1 MKIKHSIFAVL
12 TILLFASCSFN
23 DELYPDY
30 ENETFNPSPA
40 RLEKTGI
47 PVVQLN
53 TMDGE
58 TIESKEEWKDASFA
72 ILGNACGFEDLSI
85 ETLKVKGRGNS
96 TWEQPKKPYSLKLE
110 EKAEI
115 LGMPKSKRWVL
126 IANYSDK
133 TLMRNLYAS
142 YLANTIYK
150 ETWNPSFKSV
160 HLILNGQ
167 YKGVYMLGEQI
178 KIDDNRVNIKD
189 ISKAKSID
197 KGGFIFEIDG
207 RQDEAFNFITGRGVC
222 ISLKDPDEVS
232 DEIQQR
238 VKDIIQTAED
248 ALYSE
253 NFADP
258 ENGWRKYF
266 DEASVIAWYLMNEL
280 GKNVDSANYAS
291 IYFYYDPSDK
301 LIHMG
306 PNWDFDL
313 AYGNVN
319 YADCDSTEDLYVKD
333 NSIWIHQMFF
343 DAGFVN
349 NVKNKWNSTREPLYA
364 SINTWIPEEAL
375 SLQKAAYVNFSR
387 WEILGKYVWPN
398 PSGYYIRTTYQ
409 SEIDYLTDWLNDR
422 YSYLNTSLNE
432 L

>member
-1 MKIKHSIFAVL
+1 
-12 TILLFASCSFN
+12 
-23 DELYPDY
+23 
-30 ENETFNPSPA
+30 
-40 RLEKTGI
+40 
-47 PVVQLN
+47 
-53 TMDGE
+53 
-58 TIESKEEWKDASFA
+58 
-72 ILGNACGFEDLSI
+72 
-85 ETLKVKGRGNS
+85 
-96 TWEQPKKPYSLKLE
+96 
-110 EKAEI
+110 
-115 LGMPKSKRWVL
+115 
-126 IANYSDK
+126 
-133 TLMRNLYAS
+133 
-142 YLANTIYK
+142 
-150 ETWNPSFKSV
+150 
-160 HLILNGQ
+160 
-167 YKGVYMLGEQI
+167 MLGEQI

-207 RQDEAFNFITGRGVC
+207 RQDEAFNFITSRGVC
-222 ISLKDPDEVS
+222 ISLKDPDEVR
-232 DEIQQR
+232 DEIQQK

-258 ENGWRKYF
+258 ANGWRKYF

-319 YADCDSTEDLYVKD
+319 YADCDSTEDLYVKN

-349 NVKNKWNSTREPLYA
+349 NVKNKWNSTKEPLYE
-364 SINTWIPEEAL
+364 SINTWIPEEAGFL
-375 SLQKAAYVNFSR
+375 NGAANMNFSR

-398 PSGYYIRTTYQ
+398 PSEYYKRTTYQ

-432 L
+432 LQ